1 MKKIFLLLFLMSGLS
16 FSETCNWISDRPT
29 LYEKMLI
36 NLVKEKKMTDKIYC
50 DTDNERMIY
59 QLINE
64 DGFSDSLEI
73 GLIYNKKE
81 RKNLTYK
88 EILNYIVQFDE
99 DVSKLDIIKNL
110 SDREYDFS
118 PKLYNYRM
126 YIYFPEVDDIFM
138 VMKNTMDLEKGKWEF
153 YYSTDFFSKSDENDI
168 EMIKFLEEEN
178 VNPTD
183 DIIY

>member
-1 MKKIFLLLFLMSGLS
+1 MKKILLLLFLMSGLS

-36 NLVKEKKMTDKIYC
+36 DLVKEKKMTDKIYC
-50 DTDNERMIY
+50 DIDNERMIY

-81 RKNLTYK
+81 RKTLTYK
-88 EILNYIVQFDE
+88 EILNYMVQFDE

-138 VMKNTMDLEKGKWEF
+138 VMKNTMDLEKGKWDY
-153 YYSTDFFSKSDENDI
+153 YYSTDFFSKSNEDDI
-168 EMIKFLEEEN
+168 EMINFLEEGD
-178 VNPTD
+178 VYPTD

>member
-1 MKKIFLLLFLMSGLS
+1 
-16 FSETCNWISDRPT
+16 
-29 LYEKMLI
+29 
-36 NLVKEKKMTDKIYC
+36 
-50 DTDNERMIY
+50 
-59 QLINE
+59 
-64 DGFSDSLEI
+64 
-73 GLIYNKKE
+73 
-81 RKNLTYK
+81 
-88 EILNYIVQFDE
+88 
-99 DVSKLDIIKNL
+99 
-110 SDREYDFS
+110 
-118 PKLYNYRM
+118 M

>member
-1 MKKIFLLLFLMSGLS
+1 MKKILLLLFLMSGLS

-29 LYEKMLI
+29 LYEKMMI
-36 NLVKEKKMTDKIYC
+36 DLVKEKKMTDKIYC

-81 RKNLTYK
+81 RKILTYK
-88 EILNYIVQFDE
+88 EILNYMAQFDE
-99 DVSKLDIIKNL
+99 DVSKLDIIKKL

-138 VMKNTMDLEKGKWEF
+138 VMKNTMDLEKEKWEF

-168 EMIKFLEEEN
+168 EIINFLEEEN